1 VNFVLVKKNALMW
14 SLLSLEFDAKYA
26 KEKLKFKLKS
36 TFKTS
41 LIMPLFLCLY
51 LRILVTSWFYSI
63 HTIKWIFDF
72 KKCNFS
78 VLWTKCVFDST
89 SHVFGNWLDR
99 IDFFLFLYKHWDIWF
114 DFSSQSFCWDF
125 PFANDIESISR
136 IATLNFILNW
146 NRREDGL
153 LQN

>member
-26 KEKLKFKLKS
+26 KEKLKYKLES

-63 HTIKWIFDF
+63 HTIKWIFDW

-99 IDFFLFLYKHWDIWF
+99 IEFFCFYINIEIFGSIAVLKVFVEI
-114 DFSSQSFCWDF
+114 SPSQM
-125 PFANDIESISR
+125 
-136 IATLNFILNW
+136 TLNRFH
-146 NRREDGL
+146 E
-153 LQN
+153 